1 MNAKIEELRRKA
13 GGKAIRWTL
22 EGLAQSAAYHPNAS
36 PSRHGLERIRDISY
50 GPGNHQNLDVWRPV
64 DRGDGPLPVILYIH
78 GGGFRILSK
87 ESHWIM
93 ALALAR
99 RGFVVFNI
107 DYRLAPEHP
116 FPAAVEDACRAW
128 CWVHEN
134 AARFGGDPTRISLGG
149 ESAGAN
155 LSTTVTIASCYER
168 PEPYAREV
176 FATGVVPE
184 AVIAACGIFQVSEV
198 QRFWQKY
205 PRTPNFVRDRC
216 EEVAEGYI
224 GARDMAHRPGEH
236 DLADPLVF
244 LERAAPPARK
254 LPPFLIPVG
263 TRDVLIDDAKRMKRA
278 LEGLDT
284 HCDVPIYEGEIHA
297 FHAFVWRPAARQCW
311 RDIYAFLDTH
321 APGAARA
328 NGAG

>member
-1 MNAKIEELRRKA
+1 MFSTIEALRRRA
-13 GGKAIRWTL
+13 GGKAIKWTL
-22 EGLAQSAAYHPNAS
+22 EGLAHSGSFHPRAN
-36 PSRHGLERIRDISY
+36 PSRHGLERVNNISY
-50 GPGNHQNLDVWRPV
+50 GPGVHQHLDVWRPT

-99 RGFVVFNI
+99 QGYVVFNI
-107 DYRLAPEHP
+107 DYRLAPAHP
-116 FPAAVEDACRAW
+116 FPAAVEDAARAW

-134 AARFGGDPTRISLGG
+134 AARFGGDPSRVTLGG

-155 LSTTVTIASCYER
+155 LSATLTIACCYER
-168 PEPYAREV
+168 EEPFSKEV
-176 FATGVVPE
+176 FALGKVPE

-205 PRTPNFVRDRC
+205 PKTPKFVRDRC

-224 GARDMAHRPGEH
+224 GARDMQHRPGEH

-244 LERAAPPARK
+244 FERGEQPERA
-254 LPPFLIPVG
+254 LPPFIIPVG

-278 LEGLDT
+278 LEQLDT
-284 HCDVPIYEGEIHA
+284 RCEVPIYEGEIHA
-297 FHAFVWRPAARQCW
+297 FHAFVWRENARKCW
-311 RDIYAFLDTH
+311 RDIYAFLDEH
-321 APGAARA
+321 APGAPKLNA
-328 NGAG
+328 